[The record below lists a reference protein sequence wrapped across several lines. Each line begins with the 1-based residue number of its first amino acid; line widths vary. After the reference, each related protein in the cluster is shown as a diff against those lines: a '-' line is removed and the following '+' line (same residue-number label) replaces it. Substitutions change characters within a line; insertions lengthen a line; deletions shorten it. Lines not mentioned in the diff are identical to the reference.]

1 MEELVKENIEA
12 AQAKQKYY
20 NEKLCAS
27 SCFSV
32 GSTVLIK
39 GLHKKE
45 AKRWKAGLLLP
56 GPHTITAA
64 LAWERTFSTKVA
76 KWRHVLPFETTI
88 YTSQLCH
95 STDSRESQWV
105 SSKEVHM
112 P

>member
-1 MEELVKENIEA
+1 MKENIKA

-45 AKRWKAGLLLP
+45 AKRWKAGLPMP
-56 GPHTITAA
+56 GPYTITAA
-64 LAWERTFSTKVA
+64 LAWERAFSTEGA
-76 KWRHVLPFETTI
+76 KWRHVLPFETML
-88 YTSQLCH
+88 YTSQICH
-95 STDSRESQWV
+95 STDSGESQWV